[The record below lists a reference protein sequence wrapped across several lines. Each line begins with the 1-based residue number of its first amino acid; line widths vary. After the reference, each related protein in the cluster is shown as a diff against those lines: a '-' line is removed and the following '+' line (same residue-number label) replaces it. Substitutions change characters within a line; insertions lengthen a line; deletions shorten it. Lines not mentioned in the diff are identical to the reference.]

1 MVMVN
6 RDVSEG
12 SMLSHGKTQE
22 RLDPARTNSRCRAHP
37 EMGMSFLGLKKL
49 SKGRGLCQEQSEMEI
64 HPKLGGW
71 CRALEATV
79 WA

>member
-12 SMLSHGKTQE
+12 SMPSHGKTQE
-22 RLDPARTNSRCRAHP
+22 RLDPARTNSRCRGHP
-37 EMGMSFLGLKKL
+37 EMGMIFLVLKKL
-49 SKGRGLCQEQSEMEI
+49 SKGRGLCQEQSETEI
-64 HPKLGGW
+64 RSKLGGW